1 MFVNEDEIWFEVFL
15 NLFTFNEKYRMTIE
29 KILIYRGKPISQ
41 KSFSFGNST
50 ISWWKWIKS
59 ENQINFQQT
68 FSIFF
73 HHNSKKTSH
82 LVRPNIFQSDNI
94 FKCPLFIKS
103 KGWLWKVFVFQIFQ
117 SKGYPFTKNQLFL
130 IILIKIHQYP
140 WNFISEKNDDF
151 QRNFSENLM
160 ILSKFS
166 MDFSFPFFMI
176 FLEKM
181 TKKYIFKKIKKI
193 KINSKTMEISCQKFF
208 WIPFQKS
215 ISKSKSKFHDQKN
228 RFFKVN

>member
-1 MFVNEDEIWFEVFL
+1 MKLDEVEI
-15 NLFTFNEKYRMTIE
+15 
-29 KILIYRGKPISQ
+29 
-41 KSFSFGNST
+41 
-50 ISWWKWIKS
+50 
-59 ENQINFQQT
+59 QINFEWT

-82 LVRPNIFQSDNI
+82 LVRPNNFQSDNI

-166 MDFSFPFFMI
+166 MDLSFPFFMI

-181 TKKYIFKKIKKI
+181 IKKYNFKKFK
-193 KINSKTMEISCQKFF
+193 
-208 WIPFQKS
+208 
-215 ISKSKSKFHDQKN
+215 KSKSIQKPWKFGVKI
-228 RFFKVN
+228 FFDSFTKINFQVKI

>member
-15 NLFTFNEKYRMTIE
+15 NWFTFNEKYRMTIE
-29 KILIYRGKPISQ
+29 KILIYRGKPISK

-59 ENQINFQQT
+59 ENQKNFQHT

-82 LVRPNIFQSDNI
+82 LVRPNNFQSDNI

-130 IILIKIHQYP
+130 IILIKIHQYL

-181 TKKYIFKKIKKI
+181 TKKYIFKKIKK
-193 KINSKTMEISCQKFF
+193 S
-208 WIPFQKS
+208 KS
-215 ISKSKSKFHDQKN
+215 IQKPWKSRVKNSFGFPSKNQFPSQNQNFMTKKIDFS
-228 RFFKVN
+228 R